1 MLVKLNNLKKLVKLF
16 KTNKTSYNFC
26 MKSIIPPRLKKG
38 DEVRIIAPSC
48 SLKLFKKQDI
58 KYAIAQLEA
67 LGLKVTF
74 GKHVYECDEFES
86 SSVASRIEDLHD
98 AFRDKNVKMILP
110 VTGGFNGNQLLKYI
124 DYELIKKNPKFITGS
139 SDTTIFHN
147 AFYAKTGLVTFQ
159 SFCFSDFGKIRNN
172 EYGIEYFKKCFF
184 EELPIDTKPSKK
196 WDDSEWY
203 EEQNNYKLLTNSGP
217 WVINPGLAEG
227 TIIGGNLSTLNL
239 LQGTEY
245 MPQFEANTILFL
257 EDDYESQLEHFDR
270 DLVSLIQLPMFKNVT
285 AIAIGRFQKDSNATL
300 ELVIKMINTKEELK
314 HIPVIANLDFGHTYP
329 FFSYPIGGQ
338 CTLDIDKITIK
349 Y

>member
-1 MLVKLNNLKKLVKLF
+1 
-16 KTNKTSYNFC
+16 

-58 KYAIAQLEA
+58 KYSIAQLEA

-86 SSVASRIEDLHD
+86 SSIASRIEDIHD

-110 VTGGFNGNQLLKYI
+110 VTGGFNSNQLLKYI
-124 DYELIKKNPKFITGS
+124 DYDLIKKNPKFITGS

-203 EEQNNYKLLTNSGP
+203 EEQNNYKLLTNKGP
-217 WVINPGLAEG
+217 WIINPGQAEG

-285 AIAIGRFQKDSNATL
+285 AIVIGRFQKDSNATI

-329 FFSYPIGGQ
+329 FFSYPIGGH
-338 CTLDIDKITIK
+338 CTLDNDKITIK